1 MCYNIHGKEKST
13 KIQRKEDS
21 GKATMNEEKTK
32 NTIKFHSTTTEE
44 KEAIILFDYEE
55 EKISIY
61 TTNQSASK
69 KLLKKLGKPIQI
81 DYIENEV
88 ASMKW
93 EVKFCDR
100 EKIRKG
106 LSISNFVTNYISKK
120 GE

>member
-1 MCYNIHGKEKST
+1 
-13 KIQRKEDS
+13 
-21 GKATMNEEKTK
+21 MNETKAK
-32 NTIKFHSTTTEE
+32 NTIKFRPTPTEE
-44 KEAIILFDYEE
+44 KEAIILFDYEG

-61 TTNQSASK
+61 STNQSSSK
-69 KLLKKLGKPIQI
+69 KLFKKLGQPIQI

>member
-1 MCYNIHGKEKST
+1 
-13 KIQRKEDS
+13 
-21 GKATMNEEKTK
+21 MNEPKSTK
-32 NTIKFHSTTTEE
+32 NTIKFHSIATEE

-61 TTNQSASK
+61 TTNPSASR
-69 KLLKKLGKPIQI
+69 KLLKKLGEPIQI

-100 EKIRKG
+100 KKIIKG
-106 LSISNFVTNYISKK
+106 LSISNFITSYLSKK
-120 GE
+120 GEENQDD

>member
-1 MCYNIHGKEKST
+1 
-13 KIQRKEDS
+13 
-21 GKATMNEEKTK
+21 MNETKAK
-32 NTIKFHSTTTEE
+32 NTIKFRSTPTDE
-44 KEAIILFDYEE
+44 KEAIILFDYVE

-61 TTNQSASK
+61 STNQSASK
-69 KLLKKLGKPIQI
+69 KLLKKLGEPLQI